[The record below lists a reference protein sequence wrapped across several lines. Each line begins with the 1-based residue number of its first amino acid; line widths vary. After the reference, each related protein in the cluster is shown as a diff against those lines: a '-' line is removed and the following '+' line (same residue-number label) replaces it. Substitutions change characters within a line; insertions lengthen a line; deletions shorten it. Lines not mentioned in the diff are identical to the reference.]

1 MVREFKN
8 KTGYQM
14 KPIDKFGIWTIV
26 LGVLYFL
33 GHLFWWW
40 LK

>member
-1 MVREFKN
+1 MKN
-8 KTGYQM
+8 IIIKSQM